1 VRRPVLVTL
10 ISFLLILTG
19 VFQVL
24 LGVVFVANRNDQDFL
39 QDAGVD
45 SSELTNLGVVL
56 VIIGALSVFLAFS
69 LLRGSR
75 VARAFVALVM
85 LCQIVG
91 GIYTLTA
98 LDSGHRASGLAAILG
113 GVIVLSL
120 LFGTQKARAFF
131 A

>member
-10 ISFLLILTG
+10 ICLLLIVTG

-24 LGVVFVANRNDQDFL
+24 FGVIFFANRNDASFL

-45 SSELTNLGVVL
+45 SSELTNLGIFL
-56 VIIGALSVFLAFS
+56 VIVGAVSVVLAFS
-69 LLRGSR
+69 LRRGSR

-85 LCQIVG
+85 LCQIAG
-91 GIYTLTA
+91 GFYTLTT

-113 GVIVLSL
+113 AVIVLSS

>member
-1 VRRPVLVTL
+1 MRRPVLVTL
-10 ISFLLILTG
+10 MSLLLMLTG
-19 VFQVL
+19 AVQVL
-24 LGVVFVANRNDQDFL
+24 FGVVFFTHRNDDNFL

-45 SSELTNLGVVL
+45 SSALTNLAIFL
-56 VIIGALSVFLAFS
+56 VIVGAVSVFLAFS

-85 LCQIVG
+85 LCQIAG
-91 GIYTLTA
+91 GIYSLTQ
-98 LDSGHRASGLAAILG
+98 LESGYRASGLGTVLG
-113 GVIVLSL
+113 AVIVLCF

>member
-1 VRRPVLVTL
+1 MRRPVLVTL
-10 ISFLLILTG
+10 ISFLLIVTG
-19 VFQVL
+19 VVQVL
-24 LGVVFVANRNDQDFL
+24 FGVVFVANRNDQDFL
-39 QDAGVD
+39 QNAGVD

-85 LCQIVG
+85 LCQIAG

-98 LDSGHRASGLAAILG
+98 LDSGHRASGLSAILG
-113 GVIVLSL
+113 GVIVLSF

>member
-10 ISFLLILTG
+10 ISVLLILTG

-24 LGVVFVANRNDQDFL
+24 FGVIFFANRNDENFL
-39 QDAGVD
+39 RDAGVD
-45 SSELTNLGVVL
+45 SSALTNLGILLAIV
-56 VIIGALSVFLAFS
+56 GAVSVFLAFS

-75 VARAFVALVM
+75 VARAFVALAM
-85 LCQIVG
+85 LCQIAG
-91 GIYTLTA
+91 GMYTLTV
-98 LDSGHRASGLAAILG
+98 LDSGHRASGLGTVLAA
-113 GVIVLSL
+113 VTVLYF

>member
-10 ISFLLILTG
+10 ISLLLILTG
-19 VFQVL
+19 VLQVL
-24 LGVVFVANRNDQDFL
+24 FGVIFVANRNDPNFL

-45 SSELTNLGVVL
+45 SSELTNLGVFL
-56 VIIGALSVFLAFS
+56 VIGGVVSVLLAFS

-85 LCQIVG
+85 LCQIAG
-91 GIYTLTA
+91 GFYTLTA
-98 LDSGHRASGLAAILG
+98 LDSGHRASGLGAIVG
-113 GVIVLSL
+113 AVIVLSF

>member
-10 ISFLLILTG
+10 ICLLLIVTG

-24 LGVVFVANRNDQDFL
+24 FGAIFFANRDDASFL

-45 SSELTNLGVVL
+45 SSELTNLGIFL
-56 VIIGALSVFLAFS
+56 VIVGAVSVVLAFS
-69 LLRGSR
+69 LWRGSR

-85 LCQIVG
+85 LCQIAG
-91 GIYTLTA
+91 GFYTLTA

-113 GVIVLSL
+113 AVIVLSF

>member
-1 VRRPVLVTL
+1 MRRPVLVTL
-10 ISFLLILTG
+10 ISLLLILTG
-19 VFQVL
+19 VLQVL
-24 LGVVFVANRNDQDFL
+24 FGVIFVANRNDQNFL

-45 SSELTNLGVVL
+45 SSELTNLGVFL
-56 VIIGALSVFLAFS
+56 VIGGVVSVLLAFS

-85 LCQIVG
+85 LCQIAG
-91 GIYTLTA
+91 GFYTLTA
-98 LDSGHRASGLAAILG
+98 LDSGHRASGLGAIVG
-113 GVIVLSL
+113 AVIVLSF

>member
-1 VRRPVLVTL
+1 MRRPVLVTL

-24 LGVVFVANRNDQDFL
+24 FGVVFFANRNDQDFL

-75 VARAFVALVM
+75 VARALVALVM
-85 LCQIVG
+85 IAQIAG
-91 GIYTLTA
+91 GIYTLA
-98 LDSGHRASGLAAILG
+98 ELDSGHRASGLGAMIGA
-113 GVIVLSL
+113 VVVLYF
-120 LFGTQKARAFF
+120 LFGTPKARAFF